1 MKQSSFFIMMRYKIF
16 YAFALLLFPLFFSAT
31 TIPFEY
37 IDGKIIINVDIK
49 NKKHNFIF
57 DTGALTII
65 SSELKGSL
73 DEKKSNVIFEA
84 TDANNSKSTMDL
96 FSTNEL
102 KVADI
107 KFKNINFSFA
117 DISWMESRACKKI
130 SGIFGANMMANK
142 VWRLDFKTKTIVISD
157 QSIKNLIEGISI
169 PFTEA
174 NFTHSPEASFKIRN
188 QNFNFLF
195 DTGAGNGF
203 TLDSNS
209 YNLVKDNNFLTFE
222 GLLSQSLNSVSKG
235 EKQFDV
241 MEVEVNNSV
250 LGNQIVDNSN
260 DSRNLVGTRF
270 MENYIVDLDF
280 ISKKIIL
287 NKTEKTP
294 EYNSFGISFA
304 PVDDHLV
311 IVNKLKIPQLSEL
324 NVGDKIIKV
333 NNMDAS
339 KISLK
344 SFCEIKTIMDNNQII
359 IIQNESGKEFR
370 LEKKNILQY
379 LN

>member
-1 MKQSSFFIMMRYKIF
+1 MVKYKKF

-31 TIPFEY
+31 IIPFEY
-37 IDGKIIINVDIK
+37 IDGKIIINIDIK

-73 DEKKSNVIFEA
+73 NEKKSNVVFEA

-102 KVADI
+102 KVENL
-107 KFKNINFSFA
+107 KFKNIDFSFA

-130 SGIFGANMMANK
+130 SGIFGANMMVNK
-142 VWRLDFKTKTIVISD
+142 FWRLDFNAKTIVVSD
-157 QSIKNLIEGISI
+157 QSIKNSTEGISI
-169 PFTEA
+169 PFTEV

-188 QNFNFLF
+188 QNFSFLF

-209 YNLVKDNNFLTFE
+209 YKLVKDNNFLTFE
-222 GLLSQSLNSVSKG
+222 GLLSQSLSSVSKG
-235 EKQFDV
+235 ERQFDV
-241 MEVEVNNSV
+241 MEVEGNNSV
-250 LGNQIVDNSN
+250 LGNQIVDNSD

-270 MENYIVDLDF
+270 MENFLIDLDF
-280 ISKKIIL
+280 INKKIIL
-287 NKTEKTP
+287 NPTGKTA
-294 EYNSFGISFA
+294 EYNSFGIAFA
-304 PVDDHLV
+304 PVEDRLV
-311 IVNKLKIPQLSEL
+311 IVNKLKVPQLSGL
-324 NVGDKIIKV
+324 NITDKIIAI
-333 NNMDAS
+333 NNIDVS
-339 KISLK
+339 KINVEK
-344 SFCEIKTIMDNNQII
+344 FCEIKKLIDSSQVI
-359 IIQNESGKEFR
+359 IIQNESGKEFK

>member
-157 QSIKNLIEGISI
+157 QSIKNSIEGISI

-222 GLLSQSLNSVSKG
+222 GLLSQSLSSVSKG
-235 EKQFDV
+235 ERQFDV
-241 MEVEVNNSV
+241 MEVEVNNTV
-250 LGNQIVDNSN
+250 LGKQIVDNSN

-304 PVDDHLV
+304 PVENHLV

>member
-1 MKQSSFFIMMRYKIF
+1 MKQSLFFLMMKYKIF

-73 DEKKSNVIFEA
+73 NEKKSNIVFEA
-84 TDANNSKSTMDL
+84 TDANNAKSTMDL

-102 KVADI
+102 KVENL
-107 KFKNINFSFA
+107 KFKNIDFSFA

-142 VWRLDFKTKTIVISD
+142 FWRLDFKAKTIVVSD
-157 QSIKNLIEGISI
+157 QSIKNSTGGISI
-169 PFTEA
+169 PFIEV

-188 QNFNFLF
+188 QNFSFLF

-203 TLDSNS
+203 TLDSSS
-209 YNLVKDNNFLTFE
+209 YNLVKDNKFLTFE
-222 GLLSQSLNSVSKG
+222 GLLSQSLSSVSKG
-235 EKQFDV
+235 ERQFDV
-241 MEVEVNNSV
+241 MEVEVNNTI

-280 ISKKIIL
+280 LRKKIIL
-287 NKTEKTP
+287 HKTEKTL

-304 PVDDHLV
+304 PVDNHLV
-311 IVNKLKIPQLSEL
+311 IVNKLKISQLSEL

-339 KISLK
+339 KISIK
-344 SFCEIKTIMDNNQII
+344 SFCEIKTIMDNSQII
-359 IIQNESGKEFR
+359 TIQNESGKEFR
-370 LEKKNILQY
+370 LEKRNILQY

>member
-1 MKQSSFFIMMRYKIF
+1 MMRYKIF
-16 YAFALLLFPLFFSAT
+16 YAFVLLLFPLFFYAT

-73 DEKKSNVIFEA
+73 NEKKSTIIFEA

-102 KVADI
+102 KVSDL
-107 KFKNINFSFA
+107 KFKNVDFSFA
-117 DISWMESRACKKI
+117 DISWMDSRACKKI
-130 SGIFGANMMANK
+130 SGIFGANMMNNK
-142 VWRLDFKTKTIVISD
+142 VWRIDFKAKKIIVSDKSTENSAQSVSISF
-157 QSIKNLIEGISI
+157 SE
-169 PFTEA
+169 E
-174 NFTHSPEASFKIRN
+174 NFTHVPTINVTIRKR
-188 QNFNFLF
+188 NFNVFF
-195 DTGAGNGF
+195 DTGAGSGF

-209 YNLVKDNNFLTFE
+209 YNLIRDNNFLTFE

-235 EKQFDV
+235 EKQLDM
-241 MEVEVNNSV
+241 MEVEINNTV
-250 LGNQIVDNSN
+250 LGNQVIDNSN

-287 NKTEKTP
+287 NTTGKIP

-304 PVDDHLV
+304 PAENHLV
-311 IVNKLKIPQLSEL
+311 IVNQLKIPQLSEL

-333 NNMDAS
+333 NNIDAS
-339 KISLK
+339 KMSLEN
-344 SFCEIKTIMDNNQII
+344 FCEIKKMMDNGQIMT
-359 IIQNESGKEFR
+359 IQNESGKEFR